1 MAVNTLRERN
11 LLRNPIFGGIVIL
24 LVTLLLSDSILTD
37 YLVASVTSMGI
48 SVGLISIQGSAEEMG
63 AQARSDPSESE
74 TLQDEQMRMITAI
87 TEVCLP
93 KLVCELYAKS
103 TSYGVTDGEKSLM
116 SLIGVTSLASGSPS
130 RYHYAAHMGQLI
142 RGLEGDQGCH
152 QFYPTCPFS
161 GEDVRAIA
169 KKINLK

>member
-74 TLQDEQMRMITAI
+74 TLQGSFAF
-87 TEVCLP
+87 LN
-93 KLVCELYAKS
+93 LVES
-103 TSYGVTDGEKSLM
+103 VISIM
-116 SLIGVTSLASGSPS
+116 P
-130 RYHYAAHMGQLI
+130 
-142 RGLEGDQGCH
+142 
-152 QFYPTCPFS
+152 
-161 GEDVRAIA
+161 
-169 KKINLK
+169 